1 MTPSA
6 GSAATSSYA
15 TASAGSSSNNPLS
28 AIESEAKREL
38 SYLLSSYAS
47 PKVLVLDPGL
57 KDPLDLLV
65 GQAFLTAHGV
75 VRTHLLGS
83 GSVSVDSDD
92 SESGSVVF
100 VVRPRVCIMD
110 DVAKVVRDVDG
121 ARKRRRGTND
131 SNPLNFH
138 LVFVPNV
145 TFLCEK

>member
-6 GSAATSSYA
+6 GSAATSSYV
-15 TASAGSSSNNPLS
+15 TASAGTSNNPLS

-92 SESGSVVF
+92 SEAGSVVF
-100 VVRPRVCIMD
+100 VVRPRVRSMD
-110 DVAKVVRDVDG
+110 DVAKVVREVDG
-121 ARKRRRGTND
+121 ARKRRRGSRDD
-131 SNPLNFH
+131 SNPLTFH